1 MKIDKEKY
9 ISHIKDYDKIIDM
22 RRIIDKIEIVLNNHS
37 NEFTDFLDPY
47 ERTLSKSIL
56 NRFTDINYLEDG
68 GVKEAER
75 QIIGIYPD
83 YLEVSNVEL
92 VITALRVTGD
102 LQGLSHKD
110 FLGAI
115 LNLGIKRSKIGDI
128 LVHDDYTD
136 IIAKREISDF
146 ILFNLEKIANR
157 KVYVEEQ
164 SLEYLVP
171 IEVLYKELSKVLS
184 SYRLDVYISASY
196 NLSRQESMNIIK
208 SGNVKV
214 NWETMDKPAKELEIG
229 DLISV
234 KGYGRSILHSVD
246 GLSNKGKIR
255 TKIRIIL

>member
-47 ERTLSKSIL
+47 ERSLAKSIL
-56 NRFTDINYLEDG
+56 NRFMDINYLEDG
-68 GVKEAER
+68 GVIDAER

-83 YLEVSNVEL
+83 YLEVDNLEL
-92 VITALRVTGD
+92 NITVLRMIGD
-102 LQGLSHKD
+102 FDGLSHRD

-136 IIAKREISDF
+136 IIVKREISDF
-146 ILFNLEKIANR
+146 ILFNLEKVANR
-157 KVYVEEQ
+157 KAHVEERP
-164 SLEYLVP
+164 LESLVP
-171 IEVLYKELSKVLS
+171 VEVLYRELSKVLS

-196 NLSRQESMNIIK
+196 NLSRQDSMNIIK
-208 SGNVKV
+208 SGSVKV
-214 NWETMDKPAKELEIG
+214 NWESIDKPAKELEIG

-246 GLSNKGKIR
+246 GLSNKGRIR

>member
-9 ISHIKDYDKIIDM
+9 VSHIKDADKIIDM
-22 RRIIDKIEIVLNNHS
+22 RRLIDKIEIVLNNHCR
-37 NEFTDFLDPY
+37 EFTDFLDPY
-47 ERTLSKSIL
+47 ERSLAKSIL
-56 NRFTDINYLEDG
+56 NRFIDINYLEDG
-68 GVKEAER
+68 GFIDAER
-75 QIIGIYPD
+75 QVIGIHPD
-83 YLEVSNVEL
+83 YVEVSNLEL
-92 VITALRVTGD
+92 SITTLRITGD
-102 LQGLSHKD
+102 FQGLSHKD

-128 LVHDDYTD
+128 LVHDYYTD
-136 IIAKREISDF
+136 IIVKKEISDF

-157 KVYVEEQ
+157 KTHVEEK

-171 IEVLYKELSKVLS
+171 IEVSYRELSKVLS

-208 SGNVKV
+208 SKSVKV
-214 NWETMDKPAKELEIG
+214 NWEFIDKPAKELEVG

-234 KGYGRSILHSVD
+234 KGYGRSILYSID
-246 GLSNKGKIR
+246 GISNKGKIR